1 MLKKVFLAAALT
13 LGVVGMTVTTAPTEA
28 YACKSGC
35 FKKAKAKFGHHH
47 WKERHA
53 YRKACHK
60 HHKAWRKA
68 HRKHHWFKH

>member
-13 LGVVGMTVTTAPTEA
+13 FAMVGVSVTAAPTEA

-35 FKKAKAKFGHHH
+35 WKKAKAMYPHD
-47 WKERHA
+47 WKARHA

-60 HHKAWRKA
+60 HYRAWRKA
-68 HRKHHWFKH
+68 HRKHHLFG